1 MNLLDDLN
9 DSNIEPFCIKYNNNP
24 QCLSMEDYHNDMRR
38 FKYIKRLLNQFSNNN
53 EIKVRLLLN
62 HIIMVYNIFDNEAA
76 TRILFYKI
84 DENHWDI
91 LKTVLIFLNRMPK
104 NIKGINSRN
113 IITSDIQL
121 NDKIVTMLR
130 EIK

>member
-1 MNLLDDLN
+1 
-9 DSNIEPFCIKYNNNP
+9 
-24 QCLSMEDYHNDMRR
+24 MEDYHNDMRR
-38 FKYIKRLLNQFSNNN
+38 FKYIKRLLNQFSNDN

-76 TRILFYKI
+76 TRILFFKI
-84 DENHWDI
+84 DSKHWDI

-104 NIKGINSRN
+104 NIKGINSHN
-113 IITSDIQL
+113 IIASDIQV
-121 NDKIVTMLR
+121 NEKIVTMLR

>member
-1 MNLLDDLN
+1 
-9 DSNIEPFCIKYNNNP
+9 
-24 QCLSMEDYHNDMRR
+24 
-38 FKYIKRLLNQFSNNN
+38 
-53 EIKVRLLLN
+53 
-62 HIIMVYNIFDNEAA
+62 MVYNIFDNEAA

>member
-1 MNLLDDLN
+1 MNLFDDLN
-9 DSNIEPFCIKYNNNP
+9 DSNIEPFCIKYYNNP

-121 NDKIVTMLR
+121 NDIIVTMLR

>member
-1 MNLLDDLN
+1 MNLYDDLN
-9 DSNIEPFCIKYNNNP
+9 DSNIEPYCIKHYDNP
-24 QCLSMEDYHNDMRR
+24 QCLAMEDYHNDMRR
-38 FKYIKRLLNQFSNNN
+38 FKYIKRLLNQFSNDN

-76 TRILFYKI
+76 TRILFFKI
-84 DENHWDI
+84 DSKHWDI

-113 IITSDIQL
+113 IIASDIQL

-130 EIK
+130 EIT